1 MTSMQT
7 NNTCLN
13 IDSAKVALPVTAPTS
28 AKIFFKMLAKLKHGN
43 LHVVTPDD
51 EVLHFGETG
60 SAQAIVLHLHDWR
73 ACSKIMRSGD
83 IGFAEALEAG
93 WITTTDLTGL
103 LRLAIK
109 NESALDQAIFGG
121 RLMSLWYKLKH
132 LLRSNTKEGSRKNIH
147 AHYDLGN
154 HFYRLWL
161 DPSWTYSSAIFYKD
175 YQISLEEAQYRKY
188 QRIIDVLGLKPGDKV
203 LEIGCGWGGFA
214 EHAGLQ
220 GIHVHGITI
229 SNAQLE
235 IAQERVQ
242 KKQLQKHVHLELC
255 DYRDLKTQY
264 DAIVSIEMFE
274 AVGEKYWPGYFST
287 VERCLKPDGKALI
300 QTITIDERNFER
312 YRSGSDFIQ
321 QYIFPG
327 GMLPSPERFIAHAKQ
342 SNLETTNSFAFGLD
356 YAETLRRWNK
366 AFDQEID
373 AIAQQGFDPK
383 FQRIWQ
389 MYFSYCE
396 AGFEEKRTDV
406 YQFLLHKKGVA

>member
-13 IDSAKVALPVTAPTS
+13 MASANMSLADKAPATA
-28 AKIFFKMLAKLKHGN
+28 KFFLKMLAKLKHGN
-43 LHVVTPDD
+43 LHLVTPDNH
-51 EVLHFGETG
+51 VLHFGDTTQ
-60 SAQAIVLHLHDWR
+60 SQAIVLHIHDWR
-73 ACSKIMRSGD
+73 ACGKIMRSGD

-93 WITTTDLTGL
+93 WLTTTDLTAL
-103 LRLAIK
+103 LRLAIR
-109 NESALDQAIFGG
+109 NEAALDQAIFGG
-121 RLMSLWYKLKH
+121 RIMSIWYKIKH

-154 HFYRLWL
+154 SFYRLWL

-175 YQISLEEAQYRKY
+175 YQISLQEAQYRKY
-188 QRIIDVLGLKPGDKV
+188 QRIIDVLGLKAGDKV

-214 EHAGLQ
+214 EHAGQQ

-229 SNAQLE
+229 SKAQLE
-235 IAQERVQ
+235 IAQERIATQRLDANVQ
-242 KKQLQKHVHLELC
+242 LELC
-255 DYRDLKTQY
+255 DYRDLNTKY

-274 AVGEKYWPGYFST
+274 AVGEKFWPTYFAT
-287 VERCLKPDGKALI
+287 VERCLKPRGKALI
-300 QTITIDERNFER
+300 QSITIGEKHFER

-327 GMLPSPERFIAHAKQ
+327 GMLPSPERFIAHAQKH
-342 SNLETTNSFAFGLD
+342 NLETTNTFAFGLD

-366 AFDQEID
+366 AFDQEIE

-406 YQFLLHKKGVA
+406 YQFLLQKKG

>member
-13 IDSAKVALPVTAPTS
+13 MASANMSLADKAPTS
-28 AKIFFKMLAKLKHGN
+28 AKFFLKMLARLKHGN
-43 LHVVTPDD
+43 LHLVTPDNH
-51 EVLHFGETG
+51 VLHFGDTTQ
-60 SAQAIVLHLHDWR
+60 SQAIVLHIHDWR
-73 ACSKIMRSGD
+73 ACGKIMRSGD

-93 WITTTDLTGL
+93 WLTTTDLTAL
-103 LRLAIK
+103 LRLAIR
-109 NESALDQAIFGG
+109 NEAALDQAIFGG
-121 RLMSLWYKLKH
+121 RIMSIWYKIKH

-154 HFYRLWL
+154 SFYRLWL

-175 YQISLEEAQYRKY
+175 YQISLQEAQYRKY
-188 QRIIDVLGLKPGDKV
+188 QRIIDVLGLKAGDKV

-214 EHAGLQ
+214 EHAGQQ

-229 SNAQLE
+229 SKAQLE
-235 IAQERVQ
+235 IAQERIATQRLDANVQ
-242 KKQLQKHVHLELC
+242 LELC
-255 DYRDLKTQY
+255 DYRDLNTKY

-274 AVGEKYWPGYFST
+274 AVGEKFWPTYFAT
-287 VERCLKPDGKALI
+287 VERCLKPHGKALI
-300 QTITIDERNFER
+300 QSITIDEKHFER

-327 GMLPSPERFIAHAKQ
+327 GMLPSPERFIAHAQKY
-342 SNLETTNSFAFGLD
+342 NLETTNSFAFGLD

-366 AFDQEID
+366 AFDQEIE
-373 AIAQQGFDPK
+373 AIAQQGFDTK

-406 YQFLLHKKGVA
+406 YQFLLQKKG